1 MAEQLQ
7 INPALRSVI
16 ETYLN
21 DVEQWAEPDDV
32 HWMACGAALKWAEA
46 QSDLDRADRETL
58 AAIDTVVRLIQTER
72 KQKREGA
79 A

>member
-21 DVEQWAEPDDV
+21 DVDQWAEPDDV
-32 HWMACGAALKWAEA
+32 HWMTYGAALKWAEA

-72 KQKREGA
+72 KQKREGVA
-79 A
+79 